1 MELQQT
7 ANAKYIYIVNKQE
20 KNYQV
25 LAWGVDDLD
34 SVIENERN
42 TDEDWNKVIDRIKKV
57 NTYLKAAG
65 PNGDNRFLTKK
76 ESNQPS

>member
-34 SVIENERN
+34 SVIEDERN
-42 TDEDWNKVIDRIKKV
+42 TDED
-57 NTYLKAAG
+57 
-65 PNGDNRFLTKK
+65 
-76 ESNQPS
+76 